1 MTLRSPPL
9 SAIHERADASF
20 TDFGGWEMPVEFES
34 IRIEHEAVRSEA
46 GKFDVSHMGQITV
59 AGPDAAT
66 LTQRLTT
73 NDVTV
78 LDPGEAQYGA
88 ITDEDGIM
96 LDDTVVYRLPED
108 AADEF
113 LFIER
118 RARRGNDRT
127 VAL

>member
-1 MTLRSPPL
+1 MRNSRS
-9 SAIHERADASF
+9 SE
-20 TDFGGWEMPVEFES
+20 GGICRSSSTRFAQS
-34 IRIEHEAVRSEA
+34 IQPSGTVGI
-46 GKFDVSHMGQITV
+46 FDVSHMGQITV

-96 LDDTVVYRLPED
+96 LDDTVVYRLPEG

-113 LFIER
+113 LFIPNAGHAAEMP
-118 RARRGNDRT
+118 T